1 VHEFLHRHPLHR
13 NRTYQRLVYNGG
25 RPPYL

>member
-1 VHEFLHRHPLHR
+1 VRQFLHHHPLNR